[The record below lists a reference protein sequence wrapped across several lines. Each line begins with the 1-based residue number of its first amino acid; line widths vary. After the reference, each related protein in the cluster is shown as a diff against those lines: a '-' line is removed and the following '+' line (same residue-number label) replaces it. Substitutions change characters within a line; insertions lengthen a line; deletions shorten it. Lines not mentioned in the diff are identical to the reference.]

1 LARAKA
7 LHTGCDWPIAQA
19 YSAEGQ
25 PSVVVMRLGLLLGQ
39 SLLLY
44 FFMIGSSSSEE
55 DVFVSWS
62 RVFVSLN
69 ANQRPILQIGSPGQ
83 LFKGRITAVLGPS
96 GAGKSTF
103 LSLLAG
109 RISSSSSAMTAG
121 PLRVISDIS
130 PQWSGSDVAFV
141 YQDDSF
147 FSMLTVLETLRL
159 TSSLRLVNQ
168 TTHEREKAV
177 EEVMSAMSLTAV
189 GDIAVGDV
197 GKRGISGGERKRLAV
212 ACELLSKPKLLIA
225 DEPSSGLDAFQ
236 AFSVVQQLK
245 NTVVR
250 LNIAGV
256 VTLHQPRSSIWA
268 LLDDVILLAANGR
281 LVYHGSRKGAV
292 EYFARQG
299 FPCPANTNPAEHLID
314 LVSVDN
320 TSPETRRQSVER
332 IDKLV
337 KVFQSTHPQTSSV
350 NKETKKNAD
359 GGAAVSLSKKRG
371 SIADLIVDSGRLV
384 RRFALLLQRALRQ
397 TIRDSGVNFVRLGVS
412 AVLAS
417 VVGAVYGKMPSGDI
431 DEDSVGDRVTIVA
444 QAAIQVSMLAMLK
457 TLQLFKRERVVVMRE
472 IATRQYG
479 SFEYL
484 ASKCVAELPVDA
496 LVAAFFGLVLHQR
509 TNLRCDRNEFVATLS
524 LLGCASSSLGLAI
537 SALAPTADIALAV
550 GPALMVVYVI
560 AGSIGP
566 GKAKIDVSWLLRGL
580 RSASPIRPA
589 CESICV
595 AEFAGQNFATPR
607 RANFFS
613 HIGRVVRHL
622 FSSSIL
628 HPNRR
633 SRLPGD
639 LVLQDLG
646 LQHSSVARGKQSLL
660 LMIGVHTALALIGL
674 LVSNLNEQL

>member
-1 LARAKA
+1 
-7 LHTGCDWPIAQA
+7 
-19 YSAEGQ
+19 
-25 PSVVVMRLGLLLGQ
+25 MRLGLLLGL
-39 SLLLY
+39 SLLLCY
-44 FFMIGSSSSEE
+44 LFIGRSISED

-62 RVFVSLN
+62 KVFVLLN
-69 ANQRPILQIGSPGQ
+69 SNQRPILQLGSPGQ

-109 RISSSSSAMTAG
+109 RISSSSSAMAGG
-121 PLRVISDIS
+121 PLRVMSDIS

-159 TSSLRLVNQ
+159 TSNLRLVNQ
-168 TTHEREKAV
+168 TTYEREKAV
-177 EEVMSAMSLTAV
+177 EEVMTAMSLTAV

-292 EYFARQG
+292 DYFARQG
-299 FPCPANTNPAEHLID
+299 FPCPVNTNPAEHLID
-314 LVSVDN
+314 LVSVDH
-320 TSPETRRQSVER
+320 TSPEARRQSMER

-337 KVFQSTHPQTSSV
+337 KAFSDYAPAQSSSATSA
-350 NKETKKNAD
+350 TKKSAE
-359 GGAAVSLSKKRG
+359 GGAAVALTKNRG
-371 SIADLIVDSGRLV
+371 SIASLIVDSGRLV

-412 AVLAS
+412 AILAS
-417 VVGAVYGKMPSGDI
+417 VVSAVYGKMPPGDI
-431 DEDSVGDRVTIVA
+431 DEDSVGDRVTIIA

-457 TLQLFKRERVVVMRE
+457 TLQLFKRERVVVVRE

-479 SFEYL
+479 SLEYL

-537 SALAPTADIALAV
+537 SALAPTGDIALAV

-580 RSASPIRPA
+580 RNASPIRPA

-595 AEFAGQNFATPR
+595 AEFAGQHFASPRR

-622 FSSSIL
+622 FSNKL
-628 HPNRR
+628 HTRLP
-633 SRLPGD
+633 RLPGD
-639 LVLQDLG
+639 HVLQDLG
-646 LQHSSVARGKQSLL
+646 LQHSSVASGKQSLL
-660 LMIGVHTALALIGL
+660 LMIGVHTALALLGL
-674 LVSNLNEQL
+674 LVSNLNQS